1 MLNALAAPPQPGTR
15 GMLDAI
21 DGAVTRM
28 PHLLLCGECQAH
40 TEAFMAAS
48 PAPPANTNA
57 TGRAVFA
64 QWVAGLWGSV
74 VAGGGGGGGGS
85 GGAPNNRPPTP
96 PSAVPGE
103 WDAIA
108 QALPRTPPTADA
120 MHPQTCRAVLTALLQ
135 CTASHVA
142 AHPTVVEVLSA
153 AVFRLSCI
161 PVVHKD
167 TRAAAAMA
175 RVVAT
180 TPQWTAHTILETC
193 RQCIDVLAHGAN
205 EVSPWGPAPTP
216 AAALVPQAAAVP
228 VVSMSKRSTHWLHSN
243 TRTARAARGLGP
255 LAAGDAIETE
265 LARRLASAPAGCAS
279 CGQ

>member
-74 VAGGGGGGGGS
+74 VARKQLR
-85 GGAPNNRPPTP
+85 ATP

-205 EVSPWGPAPTP
+205 EVSPWGPAPAP
-216 AAALVPQAAAVP
+216 AAALVSQAAAVP

-255 LAAGDAIETE
+255 LAAGNAIETE